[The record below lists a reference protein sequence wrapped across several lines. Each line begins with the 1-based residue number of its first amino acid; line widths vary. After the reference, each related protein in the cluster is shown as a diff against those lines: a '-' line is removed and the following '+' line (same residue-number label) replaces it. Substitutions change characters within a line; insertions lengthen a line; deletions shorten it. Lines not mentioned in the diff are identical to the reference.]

1 MTFCKIQNID
11 EELIKV
17 ELKLM
22 NIGTNKNGR
31 KYDMDILLS
40 DIDKN
45 INIIKKQIKN
55 QILYGNPNYNPNKMD
70 IYITGNKIGSVIFE
84 EKPKSFSINSAGE
97 LCLDEYR
104 KFIEE
109 NKYGRIGDRGR
120 LLSVPRIQY
129 TKNNR
134 NTI

>member
-45 INIIKKQIKN
+45 INTIKKQIKN